1 MPSDE
6 THAPTDTTTDAP
18 ANEPAST
25 PSNPPTAVSAPGT
38 GTAPAPAPGAG
49 PVMNDVV
56 RGLLDA
62 RHMAVLVTLNP
73 DGGPQS
79 SVVWVSRDGDEL
91 LISTTRARRKARN
104 VLRDPR
110 VGLTVFDPADP
121 DLYVEIR
128 GTAAVTEDTGRA
140 VAVRIAEEYLGPGGG
155 KEYAEAP
162 ADHVRVVVRVTP
174 TRILGS
180 ATRAVR

>member
-1 MPSDE
+1 MSSDE

-18 ANEPAST
+18 ASTPANGPTSTPTNAPAAAST
-25 PSNPPTAVSAPGT
+25 NAG
-38 GTAPAPAPGAG
+38 PA

-62 RHMAVLVTLNP
+62 PHMAVLVTLNP

-128 GTAAVTEDTGRA
+128 GTASVTEDTGRA